1 MLHSLI
7 TNGKKRKKLSYI
19 IVRIIED
26 GNIIKNILLSSGNIF
41 VCLNALYVN
50 DSFPELY
57 SYTEESEFKFNREAF
72 EKTLFSQG
80 KAMLEKGVLFVVH

>member
-1 MLHSLI
+1 ML
-7 TNGKKRKKLSYI
+7 Y
-19 IVRIIED
+19 
-26 GNIIKNILLSSGNIF
+26 
-41 VCLNALYVN
+41 YVN

-80 KAMLEKGVLFVVH
+80 KAMLEKGVLFVVQWRQW

>member
-1 MLHSLI
+1 MHSLI

-26 GNIIKNILLSSGNIF
+26 GNIVKNILLSSGNIF

-80 KAMLEKGVLFVVH
+80 KAMLEKGVLFVVQ

>member
-1 MLHSLI
+1 MVRRE
-7 TNGKKRKKLSYI
+7 KKNSYI
-19 IVRIIED
+19 IIRIVED
-26 GNIIKNILLSSGNIF
+26 GNIIKIFLLLLSLGNIF

-50 DSFPELY
+50 DSFSELY

-80 KAMLEKGVLFVVH
+80 KVMLEKTVLFVVP

>member
-1 MLHSLI
+1 MVRRE
-7 TNGKKRKKLSYI
+7 KKNSYI
-19 IVRIIED
+19 IIRMIED
-26 GNIIKNILLSSGNIF
+26 GNIIKNILWSSGNFF
-41 VCLNALYVN
+41 VFLNALYVY

-80 KAMLEKGVLFVVH
+80 KVMLEKGVLFEVHWRQW

>member
-1 MLHSLI
+1 MHSLI

-26 GNIIKNILLSSGNIF
+26 GNIVKNILLSSGNIF
-41 VCLNALYVN
+41 VCLSALYVN

>member
-26 GNIIKNILLSSGNIF
+26 GNIIKNILLSSGNIY
-41 VCLNALYVN
+41 LYVN

>member
-7 TNGKKRKKLSYI
+7 TNDKKRKKPSYI
-19 IVRIIED
+19 IIRIIED
-26 GNIIKNILLSSGNIF
+26 GNIITKYIMKSG
-41 VCLNALYVN
+41 YVN

-80 KAMLEKGVLFVVH
+80 KVMLEKGVLFVVP

>member
-1 MLHSLI
+1 MVRRE
-7 TNGKKRKKLSYI
+7 KKQLYYYKNNRRWKYHK
-19 IVRIIED
+19 
-26 GNIIKNILLSSGNIF
+26 KNILLSLGNIF
-41 VCLNALYVN
+41 VCINALYVN

-80 KAMLEKGVLFVVH
+80 KVMLGKGVLFLVP

>member
-1 MLHSLI
+1 MVRR
-7 TNGKKRKKLSYI
+7 GKKPSYI
-19 IVRIIED
+19 IIRIIED

-50 DSFPELY
+50 DFPELY

-80 KAMLEKGVLFVVH
+80 KVILEKGVLFVVA

>member
-1 MLHSLI
+1 M
-7 TNGKKRKKLSYI
+7 
-19 IVRIIED
+19 IED
-26 GNIIKNILLSSGNIF
+26 GNIIKNILWSSGNIF
-41 VCLNALYVN
+41 VKCLNALYVN

-80 KAMLEKGVLFVVH
+80 KVMLEKGILFVVPWRQW

>member
-41 VCLNALYVN
+41 LGLNALYVN

-80 KAMLEKGVLFVVH
+80 KAMLEKGVLFVVQ

>member
-7 TNGKKRKKLSYI
+7 TNDKKRKKPNYI
-19 IVRIIED
+19 IIRIIED
-26 GNIIKNILLSSGNIF
+26 GNIITKYIMKSG
-41 VCLNALYVN
+41 YVN

-80 KAMLEKGVLFVVH
+80 KVMLEKGVLFVVS

>member
-1 MLHSLI
+1 MEILL
-7 TNGKKRKKLSYI
+7 
-19 IVRIIED
+19 E
-26 GNIIKNILLSSGNIF
+26 NILWSLGNIF

-57 SYTEESEFKFNREAF
+57 SYTEENEFKFNREAF

-80 KAMLEKGVLFVVH
+80 KAMLEKGVLFVVHWRQWWRTLNG

>member
-1 MLHSLI
+1 MVRRE
-7 TNGKKRKKLSYI
+7 KKNSYI
-19 IVRIIED
+19 ITRMIED
-26 GNIIKNILLSSGNIF
+26 GNIIKNILWSSGNFF
-41 VCLNALYVN
+41 VCLNALYVY

-80 KAMLEKGVLFVVH
+80 KVMLEKGVLFEVHWRQW

>member
-7 TNGKKRKKLSYI
+7 TNGKKRKKPSYI
-19 IVRIIED
+19 IIRIIED